1 MAAAGYS
8 PVLFGLYLMNI
19 FIKFLEKME
28 ENKNLFKKFGLF
40 AALVL
45 LLFLNSEKGPSHK
58 N

>member
-1 MAAAGYS
+1 
-8 PVLFGLYLMNI
+8 
-19 FIKFLEKME
+19 ME